1 MRAPAFFALV
11 VLFCSSVVRAID
23 ADHSAPLPDLG
34 PAPNFVLPSQDGSRF
49 DLASQRGKVVLVT
62 FIYTRCPEIC
72 PMLTV
77 KMAHLQKDLGKAF
90 GKDVA
95 FVSITLDPER
105 DTVEVLNDYAEA
117 LGADPTAQFG
127 VLPFPGPDGTIDHNL
142 LTTLIDRHGRLRT
155 QYLGYRFDSAE
166 MRRDLL
172 FLMSRP

>member
-1 MRAPAFFALV
+1 M
-11 VLFCSSVVRAID
+11 
-23 ADHSAPLPDLG
+23 
-34 PAPNFVLPSQDGSRF
+34 
-49 DLASQRGKVVLVT
+49 LVT

-105 DTVEVLNDYAEA
+105 DTVEVLNNYAEA
-117 LGADPTAQFG
+117 LGADPTGWFFLTGNVEAVRMVAAQFG
-127 VLPFPGPDGTIDHNL
+127 VLTFPGPDGTIDHNL